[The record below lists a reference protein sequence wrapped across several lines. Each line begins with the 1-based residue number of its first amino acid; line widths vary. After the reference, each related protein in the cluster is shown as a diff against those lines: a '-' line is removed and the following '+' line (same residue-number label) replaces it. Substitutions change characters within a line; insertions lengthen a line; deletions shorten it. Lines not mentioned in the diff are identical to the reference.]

1 MTTSRAILAAALWG
15 AALAAGAGEPT
26 LSCDPAQIDPR
37 SYELT
42 TRGQAMNLLKPRHSW
57 WDSFDLGKFAEA
69 SWDLHDVAARLAER
83 AVELDPG
90 NRMAHGQLA
99 RVYLVLDQPELAERA
114 WRRVMDA
121 GGSVVWTATL
131 YDVDPRTYFVMAF
144 DRAAIRIYR
153 FDQVARSVL
162 RGRGGVPE
170 FPPADNE
177 AFYAA
182 MGGCIDPRIA
192 PAATI
197 PWSDVREIKAGNWV
211 LWFKL
216 ARPITVSSDRTRK
229 AKTLDEI
236 KVNLHG
242 RSGELE
248 VYKPVGGDKPGIRG
262 RGPAG
267 YQDLV
272 RRTMVK
278 FVDPEKRIALPPV
291 KPGAG
296 W

>member
-1 MTTSRAILAAALWG
+1 MTTLR
-15 AALAAGAGEPT
+15 AALAAGLWAVALTAGAAEAT
-26 LSCDPAQIDPR
+26 LTCDPALIEPR
-37 SYELT
+37 SYRLT
-42 TRGQAMNLLKPRHSW
+42 TRAQAMNVLKPRHTW
-57 WDSFDLGKFAEA
+57 WDSFDLGKFADD
-69 SWDLHDVAARLAER
+69 SWDMHEVAARLAER
-83 AVELDPG
+83 AADIDPK
-90 NRMAHGQLA
+90 NQIAQGQLA
-99 RVYLVLDQPELAERA
+99 RVYLVLDQPDKAERA
-114 WRRVMDA
+114 WRHVMDA
-121 GGSVVWTATL
+121 GGAVVWTATL
-131 YDVDPRTYFVMAF
+131 YDVDARTYFVMAF
-144 DRAAIRIYR
+144 DRTNIRIYR
-153 FDQVARSVL
+153 FDQVAGAVK

-182 MGGCIDPRIA
+182 LGGCIDRAITPE
-192 PAATI
+192 ATV

-216 ARPITVSSDRTRK
+216 ARPITVASDRNAKRK
-229 AKTLDEI
+229 SLNEI

-242 RSGELE
+242 RTGDLE
-248 VYKPVGGDKPGIRG
+248 VYKPIGDDKLGIRG

-272 RRTMVK
+272 RRTMVQ
-278 FVDPEKRIALPPV
+278 FVDPEHRIALPPV

>member
-1 MTTSRAILAAALWG
+1 MTTSRAF
-15 AALAAGAGEPT
+15 LAAGLWAVALNAAAAESTLTCDPT
-26 LSCDPAQIDPR
+26 LIEPR
-37 SYELT
+37 SYRLT
-42 TRGQAMNLLKPRHSW
+42 TKAQAMNILQPRHTW
-57 WDSFDLGKFAEA
+57 WDSFDLGKHAED
-69 SWDLHDVAARLAER
+69 SWDMHDVAARLAER
-83 AVELDPG
+83 AADIDPK
-90 NRMAHGQLA
+90 NLMAQGQLA
-99 RVYLVLDQPELAERA
+99 RVYLVLDQPDKAERA
-114 WRRVMDA
+114 WRHVMDA
-121 GGSVVWTATL
+121 GGAGVWTATL
-131 YDVDPRTYFVMAF
+131 YDVDARTYFVMAF
-144 DRAAIRIYR
+144 DRAGIRIYR
-153 FDQVARSVL
+153 FDQVAGPVK

-182 MGGCIDPRIA
+182 LGGCIDRAITPE
-192 PAATI
+192 ATV

-216 ARPITVSSDRTRK
+216 ARPITVASDRNAKRK
-229 AKTLDEI
+229 SLDEI

-242 RSGELE
+242 RTGDLE
-248 VYKPVGGDKPGIRG
+248 VYKPIGDDKLGIRG

-272 RRTMVK
+272 CRTLVK
-278 FVDPEKRIALPPV
+278 FVDPEHRIALPPV